1 MTIWFC
7 VAIFLV
13 PISMIRW
20 YGPMMAYDGPMMG
33 LWAYDNLMSRD
44 VSRCLAMSRGPRDAA
59 SFMSSSAWRG
69 AFGEFGLGH
78 LGQLSLSLSR
88 FPNGPKV
95 RGIIPCPFHVPSMF
109 SRKLQETESQERQ
122 MEHRK
127 SKHAATHIMVWSS
140 KRTHRELRRL

>member
-1 MTIWFC
+1 MTIWFY
-7 VAIFLV
+7 VAIILV

-20 YGPMMAYDGPMMG
+20 YGHMMG
-33 LWAYDNLMSRD
+33 LWAYDGPMGLWQFD

-69 AFGEFGLGH
+69 AFGEFGEFGSP
-78 LGQLSLSLSR
+78 GSPGSAQSLSR

-95 RGIIPCPFHVPSMF
+95 RGIIPSPFHVPSMF
-109 SRKLQETESQERQ
+109 SRKLQETESHEHQ

-127 SKHAATHIMVWSS
+127 SKHAATNIMVWSS